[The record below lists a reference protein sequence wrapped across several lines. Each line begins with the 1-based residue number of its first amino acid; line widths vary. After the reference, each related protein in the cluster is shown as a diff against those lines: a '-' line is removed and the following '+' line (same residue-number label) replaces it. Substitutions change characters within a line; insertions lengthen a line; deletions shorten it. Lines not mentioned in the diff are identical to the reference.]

1 MLTGGTPVPRG
12 MGILP
17 MRCLSLKPDVCAT
30 RSRLNRVI
38 LVEPLINDCLQ
49 YPISNTLTCL
59 PAQYQRMRESV
70 NLGLCSYRFIA
81 QGRARVRVRARA
93 RARARNTL
101 PADENVWEVRCAR
114 RLIAHHSL

>member
-38 LVEPLINDCLQ
+38 L
-49 YPISNTLTCL
+49 LTAIRL
-59 PAQYQRMRESV
+59 RRP
-70 NLGLCSYRFIA
+70 LGLGPLGPSDLTPAYSSLTPCFSAGWAGSRTIFE
-81 QGRARVRVRARA
+81 GK
-93 RARARNTL
+93 NTPIP
-101 PADENVWEVRCAR
+101 PALKHGANEK
-114 RLIAHHSL
+114 LTGL